1 MQFRADTW
9 TCVATM
15 VCDTIS
21 EMHEDSHYFWKVEP
35 YMFCNGFIENITVSD
50 TGFREHLFE
59 TKVEKLRYDL
69 QNLSEQNDLVISA
82 LRESLAKATEEIAS
96 FKEEKKGLEDT

>member
-1 MQFRADTW
+1 M
-9 TCVATM
+9 
-15 VCDTIS
+15 
-21 EMHEDSHYFWKVEP
+21 
-35 YMFCNGFIENITVSD
+35 
-50 TGFREHLFE
+50 FE